1 MGTPEG
7 GYDFAFFW
15 KRALTAAAA
24 AAAGGGG
31 GADILLPFN
40 SAKK

>member
-31 GADILLPFN
+31 ADILLPFN